1 MLLQYQ
7 PRICHLSILRLE
19 QSSQHLQGNAWR
31 WLWHVQAL
39 PPSLSRLGGSLV
51 FRPDARFYTPVGPCI
66 VVMVILAHAIAKVL
80 KTERKKSWLEG
91 GDFLNGHHC
100 SSCRPSPPPPH
111 RSWALLQLAVAA
123 ANVGLWPPRVSH
135 KASAAVTINFAVLWF
150 PTPAASLMEGVSRIK
165 KIDKK
170 RSVSGLMP

>member
-100 SSCRPSPPPPH
+100 SSCRPSPPPPQELGATAVS
-111 RSWALLQLAVAA
+111 RGGCECGVVAA
-123 ANVGLWPPRVSH
+123 ASVPQGICSRNHQLCCLVVSH
-135 KASAAVTINFAVLWF
+135 
-150 PTPAASLMEGVSRIK
+150 SRCLPHG
-165 KIDKK
+165 
-170 RSVSGLMP
+170 RC